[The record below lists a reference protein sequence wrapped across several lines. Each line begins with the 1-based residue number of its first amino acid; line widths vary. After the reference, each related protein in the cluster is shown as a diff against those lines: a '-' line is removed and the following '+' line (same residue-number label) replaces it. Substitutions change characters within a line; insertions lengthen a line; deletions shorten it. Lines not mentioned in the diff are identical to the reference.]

1 MDVLIASRDGTN
13 TVTLVSLGL
22 HVIDFEESPPIVTR
36 NSKSF
41 AGRNG
46 SIDYGGQHTSKTIKV
61 STYYYATNL
70 TEDEAVQERVNGLL
84 SGLDTYYLTQKLSDA
99 DQYVYE
105 RPGQKSG
112 SIAIPQD
119 TESYKRFLV
128 YRTDNSGP
136 EFQGKSGAG
145 LLSSWDFEF
154 ATAELPYGE
163 SKPKDVTVASGKSIP
178 YAGTTDNSQL
188 EQPFYFEVV
197 ASAASATGFKL
208 TVDDQV
214 WEVRTPVIAGD
225 IYKIAGMSNLRGD
238 QNINDDTNYRY
249 FVLHQGKPNKLTCS
263 IAAKIKVKNLKN
275 LYR

>member
-1 MDVLIASRDGTN
+1 MDILIAARDGT
-13 TVTLVSLGL
+13 TSATLSSLGL
-22 HVIDFEESPPIVTR
+22 RVINFEESPPSITR
-36 NSKSF
+36 NNKSF
-41 AGRNG
+41 DGRNG
-46 SIDYGGQHTSKTIKV
+46 SIDYGGRHTSKTIKV
-61 STYYYATNL
+61 SAYYYATNL

-99 DQYVYE
+99 DQYGYE

-112 SIAIPQD
+112 SIASPQD

-145 LLSSWDFEF
+145 LLSSWTFEF

-163 SKPKDVTVASGKSIP
+163 SKPKDVTVASGQSVP
-178 YAGTTDNSQL
+178 YAGTAENSQL
-188 EQPFYFEVV
+188 EQPFYFEVT
-197 ASAASATGFKL
+197 ASAASTTGFKL

-214 WEVRTPVIAGD
+214 WEVRTPVVAGD
-225 IYKIAGMSNLRGD
+225 VYKIAGMSNFRGT
-238 QNINDDTNYRY
+238 QNINDDTNYGY
-249 FVLHQGKPNKLTCS
+249 FILKPKQPNKLACS
-263 IAAKIKVKNLKN
+263 IMARIVVKNLKN